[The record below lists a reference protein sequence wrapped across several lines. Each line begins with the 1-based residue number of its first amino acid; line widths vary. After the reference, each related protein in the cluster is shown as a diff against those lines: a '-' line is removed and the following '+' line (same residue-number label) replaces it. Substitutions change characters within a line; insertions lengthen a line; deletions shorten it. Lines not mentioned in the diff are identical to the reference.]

1 MSMSCKRAYGAHLN
15 GLEAFPP
22 FAAAV
27 ITATQRGVPQSRLD
41 WTALAWLGVR
51 VFYTGGYLGDW
62 AGIRPV
68 LWAVSVLISIGVY
81 PPDLKGRRLR
91 GENLHLARGIAD
103 ALPGARV
110 LPGRFNVVGVRKRAA
125 SALALPIRSV

>member
-1 MSMSCKRAYGAHLN
+1 MMVLATWCVLLGGLLPVAVVFIAKSDPRLDVRNPRDVHVVQTGLRKRAYGAHLN
-15 GLEAFPP
+15 GLEAFPL

-51 VFYTGGYLGDW
+51 VCYTGAYLGDW

-68 LWAVSVLISIGVY
+68 LWAVSVLISIG
-81 PPDLKGRRLR
+81 
-91 GENLHLARGIAD
+91 IFI
-103 ALPGARV
+103 LPT
-110 LPGRFNVVGVRKRAA
+110 
-125 SALALPIRSV
+125 

>member
-15 GLEAFPP
+15 GLEAFPL

-51 VFYTGGYLGDW
+51 VCYTGAYLGDW

-68 LWAVSVLISIGVY
+68 LWAASVLISIG
-81 PPDLKGRRLR
+81 
-91 GENLHLARGIAD
+91 IFI
-103 ALPGARV
+103 LPT
-110 LPGRFNVVGVRKRAA
+110 
-125 SALALPIRSV
+125 